1 MFFRLKDFNHY
12 NTNYFVNNKTGKL
25 QKVILYTSDIHSI
38 VNELF
43 ERISYSTFITNNISQ
58 SSIRI
63 LQSPLTLYN
72 TNNFIDITKT
82 IYTLMDD
89 KYVNSEISII
99 FPKKT
104 VKTMEN
110 IFDTY
115 STFSH
120 TIETI

>member
-12 NTNYFVNNKTGKL
+12 NTKYFVNNKTGKL
-25 QKVILYTSDIHSI
+25 KKVILYTSEIHSI

>member
-1 MFFRLKDFNHY
+1 MFFRLKDFNPY

-25 QKVILYTSDIHSI
+25 QKVILYTSEIHSI

-43 ERISYSTFITNNISQ
+43 ERISYSTFISNNISQ

-82 IYTLMDD
+82 IYTLMND
-89 KYVNSEISII
+89 KYVNSEISIV

-110 IFDTY
+110 IYDTY

-120 TIETI
+120 TIDTI

>member
-82 IYTLMDD
+82 IYTLMND